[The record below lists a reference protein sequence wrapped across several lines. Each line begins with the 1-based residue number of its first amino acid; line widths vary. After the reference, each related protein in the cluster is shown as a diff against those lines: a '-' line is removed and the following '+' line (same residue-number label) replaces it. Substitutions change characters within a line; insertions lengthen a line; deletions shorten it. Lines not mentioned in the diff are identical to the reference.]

1 MAPGSNAAPDAMQ
14 RQEVIGMIESE
25 QIRAAL
31 RRTADAPVCD
41 DCLATWAGTSPQ
53 QIAQVCQ
60 QLAAHGDLDREQGT
74 CTNCRQATIV
84 NSVITST
91 NVPG

>member
-1 MAPGSNAAPDAMQ
+1 MQ
-14 RQEVIGMIESE
+14 RQEAIGMVESE
-25 QIRAAL
+25 RIQAAL
-31 RRTADAPVCD
+31 QRTADAPVCD

-53 QIAQVCQ
+53 QIAQLSQ
-60 QLAAHGDLDREQGT
+60 RLADHGDLDREQGT
-74 CTNCRQATIV
+74 CTNCRQAKIV

>member
-1 MAPGSNAAPDAMQ
+1 MQ
-14 RQEVIGMIESE
+14 RQEAIGMVESE
-25 QIRAAL
+25 RIQAAL
-31 RRTADAPVCD
+31 QRTADAPVCD

-53 QIAQVCQ
+53 QIAQVSQ
-60 QLAAHGDLDREQGT
+60 QLADHGDLDREQGT
-74 CTNCRQATIV
+74 CTNCRQAKIV

>member
-14 RQEVIGMIESE
+14 RQEVIGMVASE
-25 QIRAAL
+25 QIQAAL

-60 QLAAHGDLDREQGT
+60 QLADHGDLDREQGT
-74 CTNCRQATIV
+74 CTNCRQAKIV

-91 NVPG
+91 NVPA